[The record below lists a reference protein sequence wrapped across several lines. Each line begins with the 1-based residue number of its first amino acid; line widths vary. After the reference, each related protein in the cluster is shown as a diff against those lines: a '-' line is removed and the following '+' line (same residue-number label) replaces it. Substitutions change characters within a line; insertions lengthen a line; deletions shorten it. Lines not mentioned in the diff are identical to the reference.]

1 LGAIGEIA
9 VLGAPGCARSPKEN
23 GFDWVLNR
31 ILAGERPSTFDIT
44 GMGVGGV
51 LMEIPARRRPREAVV
66 AAPGVSVG
74 GLLVAA
80 GQASRMGDGGPHKLL
95 AAFEGVPLARRSAE
109 ILIAAGIDPV
119 IAVTGHRHE
128 EIEAALAGQ
137 ELTIRFNPDYATGI
151 ASSLAEGFSSSAL
164 GDCDGVLVMLADMP
178 AVTAEHLRR
187 MVDAFRK
194 AGGHAVVRAVHEGK
208 RGNPIILPHAT
219 FESVRKLQ
227 GDVGAR
233 AIVENCGLPI
243 VDVEIG
249 SAAHL
254 DVDTPEAVTA
264 AGGVLRE

>member
-1 LGAIGEIA
+1 
-9 VLGAPGCARSPKEN
+9 
-23 GFDWVLNR
+23 
-31 ILAGERPSTFDIT
+31 
-44 GMGVGGV
+44 
-51 LMEIPARRRPREAVV
+51 
-66 AAPGVSVG
+66 
-74 GLLVAA
+74 
-80 GQASRMGDGGPHKLL
+80 MGDGGPHKLL
-95 AAFEGVPLARRSAE
+95 ASFDGVPLARRSAAT
-109 ILIAAGIDPV
+109 LIAAGITPV
-119 IAVTGHRHE
+119 VAVTGHRHE

-137 ELTIRFNPDYATGI
+137 DLAIHFNPDYSTGM
-151 ASSLAEGFSSSAL
+151 ASSLSEGLSSSAL
-164 GDCDGVLVMLADMP
+164 AGCDGVLVMLADMP

-194 AGGHAVVRAVHEGK
+194 AGGHAVVRAVHDGK

-219 FESVRKLQ
+219 FDAVRKLQ

-249 SAAHL
+249 PAAHL